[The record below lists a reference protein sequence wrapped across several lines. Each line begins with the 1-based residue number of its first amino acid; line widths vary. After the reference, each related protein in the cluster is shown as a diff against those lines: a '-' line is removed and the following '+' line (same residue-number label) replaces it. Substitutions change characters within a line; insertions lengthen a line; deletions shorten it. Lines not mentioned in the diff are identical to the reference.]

1 MDSDQIQRPP
11 LDPTLVQDEIDARA
25 ALLAGDF
32 SHWARAGEHLIREE
46 HNNFPERL
54 FLFRLGDVWL
64 VGSKTIS
71 DLVVEHGLPGL
82 FCSRVHWH
90 NVLGPLTSVRTSDT
104 GVQVGFRPLD
114 EAARRAAFDAI
125 TPETELIHP
134 FPKHRVPGQEVIA
147 EGWEVNDHE
156 AALLNLGEEH
166 IRRYT
171 LERFGPRFAH
181 LTTDVVAYDP
191 ACSTGRFLA
200 DFASLNPERIR
211 TVGQDLSPEMVEYA
225 GAHLERVHVGD
236 ALTPAVAPLSVDIMF
251 VRFLNNEVVS
261 TAQARQIL
269 PRLAFCLKP
278 GGTMV
283 LLGHSPLLVDATDL
297 TGAGLTVTQ
306 TVARQDG
313 HVFQYYVCETMRL
326 RSA

>member
-1 MDSDQIQRPP
+1 MDSDQIQRKP
-11 LDPTLVQDEIDARA
+11 LDPTILQDEVEARA

-32 SHWARAGEHLIREE
+32 SHWARAGEHFIREE
-46 HNNFPERL
+46 HKDFPERL
-54 FLFRLGDVWL
+54 FLFRLGDTWH
-64 VGSKTIS
+64 VGSKTVS

-104 GVQVGFRPLD
+104 DVRVGFRPLD
-114 EAARRAAFDAI
+114 EAGRRAAFEAI
-125 TPETELIHP
+125 TTDTELVHP
-134 FPKHRVPGQEVIA
+134 FPRQREPGQEIMA
-147 EGWEVNDHE
+147 EGWEVDDRE
-156 AALLNLGEEH
+156 AAQLNLGEEH

-171 LERFGPRFAH
+171 RERFGPRFTDLA
-181 LTTDVVAYDP
+181 TDVVAYDP

-200 DFASLNPERIR
+200 DFAALNPERIR
-211 TVGQDLSPEMVEYA
+211 TVGQDLSPQMAEHAAAHVEQ
-225 GAHLERVHVGD
+225 VHVGD

-297 TGAGLTVTQ
+297 LGVGLILKQ
-306 TVARQDG
+306 AVARQDD
-313 HVFQYYVCETMRL
+313 HVFQYYVCESRQL

>member
-1 MDSDQIQRPP
+1 VDSDQIQRRP
-11 LDPTLVQDEIDARA
+11 LDPTLVRDEIDARTA
-25 ALLAGDF
+25 MQAGDF
-32 SHWARAGEHLIREE
+32 SHWARAGEHVIREE
-46 HNNFPERL
+46 HHNFPERL
-54 FLFRLGDVWL
+54 FLFRLGDVWH

-90 NVLGPLTSVRTSDT
+90 NVLGPLTSVRTSDAD
-104 GVQVGFRPLD
+104 VRVGFRPLD
-114 EAARRAAFDAI
+114 EAGRRAAFDAI
-125 TPETELIHP
+125 TPETELTHP
-134 FPKHRVPGQEVIA
+134 FARHREPGQEVVA
-147 EGWEVNDHE
+147 EAWEVNDHE

-166 IRRYT
+166 IRRHT
-171 LERFGPRFAH
+171 LERFGPRFAD
-181 LTTDVVAYDP
+181 LNTDVVAYDP

-200 DFASLNPERIR
+200 DFASLNPARIR
-211 TVGQDLSPEMVEYA
+211 TVGQDLSQEMVDYA
-225 GAHLERVHVGD
+225 AAHLERVHVGD
-236 ALTPAVAPLSVDIMF
+236 AMEPAVPPLSVDIMF

-283 LLGHSPLLVDATDL
+283 LLGHSPLLVDAVDL
-297 TGAGLTVTQ
+297 VAAGMTVTQ
-306 TVARQDG
+306 TVARQDDY
-313 HVFQYYVCETMRL
+313 VFQYYVCETRRL